1 MGSIFH
7 FKQFQ
12 VDQTGCAM
20 KINTDGVLLAA
31 LADHP
36 APSTILDIGSG
47 TGVIAI
53 MMAQRFSDAYIDAVE
68 IDAAAADRAA
78 HNAVNSPFSSRLE
91 VFHSDINDFNP
102 NRYYDLIVSNPPY
115 FVNDLKSVEERKGM
129 ARHADEYFF
138 TNLLSKSAS
147 LLTKDGCFWLIL
159 PLKQAAWIITNA
171 VLYNLFPSHIYR
183 VHSDK
188 DKPEIR
194 QIICLS
200 AKQTAIKSEQFFI
213 YEYQQVYT
221 KEYKSLLKDFF
232 LNF

>member
-1 MGSIFH
+1 MGAIFH

-36 APSTILDIGSG
+36 APLTILDIGSG
-47 TGVIAI
+47 TGVIAM
-53 MMAQRFSDAYIDAVE
+53 MMAQRFPEAQVDAVE
-68 IDAAAADRAA
+68 IDAAAADRTAQ
-78 HNAVNSPFSSRLE
+78 NSKDSPFSSRLN
-91 VFHSDINDFNP
+91 VIHSDIVDFVP
-102 NRYYDLIVSNPPY
+102 QRAYDLIISNPPY
-115 FVNDLKSVEERKGM
+115 FVNDLKSEEKRKGM

-138 TNLLSKSAS
+138 TNLLLKSAS
-147 LLTKDGCFWLIL
+147 LLTKKGCFWLIL
-159 PLKQAAWIITNA
+159 PLKQAAWVITNA
-171 VLYNLFPSHIYR
+171 VLYKLFPSHIYR

-200 AKQTAIKSEQFFI
+200 FKQTTIKSKPLFI
-213 YEYQQVYT
+213 YESQQVYT
-221 KEYKSLLKDFF
+221 EEYKNLLKDF
-232 LNF
+232 